1 VSLPGF
7 FVCNYGQFEKKIKAI
22 DSRRT
27 DHFEDQSAVL
37 TRLQLA
43 KILRLESRGEVIN
56 KNDTASCKTN

>member
-37 TRLQLA
+37 KSDKDPLA
-43 KILRLESRGEVIN
+43 TSEDSTFRI
-56 KNDTASCKTN
+56 